1 MLDLIEKL
9 SMLKGVS
16 GDEGAVAACII
27 EEIQGHCEYHLDG
40 LGDLLAFKRGA
51 KRPTKKVLLAAH
63 MDEVGFIITHI
74 EDSGLLKFTTVGGID
89 SRVIIGKSVLVGEN
103 ALCGVIGAKAVHMLE
118 AGEKDKVMDVDE
130 LYLDIGA
137 KNKAEAERHVRPGDR
152 AVYDS
157 NFVRFGDGFIKSR
170 ALDDRAG
177 CAILIDLIKSDLA
190 YDTWF
195 AFTVQ
200 EEIGTVGAKA
210 AAFSAEPDC
219 AIVVETTTAADIAG
233 VPEGKKVCRL
243 GAGPVV
249 LFMDRGTIYD
259 SALYDLALDTG
270 KQHGIPAQ
278 VKEGVYGGNDARS
291 IQVARGGVRC
301 IAVSMPCRYIH
312 SPACVLKVE
321 DIENTARLVRVLSQR
336 MSAGD

>member
-16 GDEGAVAACII
+16 GDESAVAACII

-40 LGDLLAFKRGA
+40 LGNLLAFKRGA
-51 KRPTKKVLLAAH
+51 KRPASKVLLAAH
-63 MDEVGFIITHI
+63 MDEVGFIITNV
-74 EDSGLLKFTTVGGID
+74 EDSGLLRFTTVGGID
-89 SRVIIGKSVLVGEN
+89 SRVIIGKSVLVGGG

-137 KNKAEAERHVRPGDR
+137 KSKEEAMGHVRPGDR

-157 NFVRFGDGFIKSR
+157 AFVRFGDGFIKSR

-177 CAILIDLIKSDLA
+177 CAILIDLIKSELV

-210 AAFSAEPDC
+210 AAFAAEPDC

-259 SALYDLALDTG
+259 NALYNLALDTG
-270 KQHGIPAQ
+270 RQQGISAQ

-291 IQVARGGVRC
+291 IQTARGGVRC
-301 IAVSMPCRYIH
+301 VAVSMPCRYIH

-321 DIENTARLVRVLSQR
+321 DIENTARLVRALSER